1 MSQIIL
7 FLILPLLI
15 FVPTQESQMAK
26 QGNRHILLLG
36 ASIGRGW
43 GISLL
48 PERIKHYG
56 FTFEYLHG
64 GSTFDKSVRL
74 REVIARG
81 EKKPDAIFL
90 KECAAYFP
98 GNFELYKSLMEQWV
112 KDCREANVVPIP
124 VTVVPV
130 TRLHQLKKFAI
141 DIVKLRNPFKQGS
154 PFKAGRQRAI
164 LEYNDWLRVFCA
176 QNDLSLLDLEQA
188 VRKSEK
194 DRYLRSKLAK
204 MDGLH
209 LNKKAYRVLDQ
220 IVIPTL
226 EKVQWRASGY
236 EAQNR

>member
-7 FLILPLLI
+7 FLILPLLA
-15 FVPTQESQMAK
+15 FRPTQESQMAK
-26 QGNRHILLLG
+26 QGNKHILLLG
-36 ASIGRGW
+36 ASIGGGW
-43 GISLL
+43 DISLL
-48 PERIKHYG
+48 PERIKNYD

-130 TRLHQLKKFAI
+130 TRLHSLKKFAI

-154 PFKAGRQRAI
+154 PFRARRQRAI
-164 LEYNDWLRVFCA
+164 LEYNDWIRVFCA

-204 MDGLH
+204 IDGLH